1 MVVNF
6 EMSFSPFLDT
16 PDTSAY
22 LIAGYIV
29 FITLPM
35 LFIASLI
42 YRYRNLKRDE
52 EMLESLKDEKK

>member
-1 MVVNF
+1 MHF
-6 EMSFSPFLDT
+6 APLLDT

-22 LIAGYIV
+22 MIAGYLV
-29 FITLPM
+29 FIGVPI

-52 EMLESLKDEKK
+52 EVLESLKDEDQK